1 MYNASQRLFSNTE
14 ITNIKFS
21 LGYGSVAI
29 KPWM

>member
-1 MYNASQRLFSNTE
+1 MQVKDFFSNTE

-21 LGYGSVAI
+21 LGYGSVAM